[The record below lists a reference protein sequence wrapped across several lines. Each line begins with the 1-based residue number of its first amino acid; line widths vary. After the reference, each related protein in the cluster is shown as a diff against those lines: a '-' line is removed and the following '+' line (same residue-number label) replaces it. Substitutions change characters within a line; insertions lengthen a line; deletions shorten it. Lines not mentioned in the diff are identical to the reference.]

1 MGTSRVHHALKVARS
16 GFTEGTHAIRNN
28 RRSSGTAATVSPMA
42 KKAKPALKNKSEI
55 LFEAY
60 LRSQGYTDCAFEPE
74 IQGTSRRPDYRLSWS
89 GQDILVEVKEFRAEA
104 DDFGRGFGFFDPY
117 PPLREKIDAARVK
130 FKGLKQYC
138 CCLVL
143 YNRDKPLVR
152 LDWRHVYGAMLGS
165 LGFSVPIHVPERPAP
180 EDDAINSIFMSGG
193 KLHREHQGVAVA
205 PQNQT
210 ISAVLVLGRVP
221 VGNRLFHADLR
232 EREVRQGRKFALEE
246 RLRELEASQ
255 GTARDARRWPLRVV
269 VHENPYARVLLPAEL
284 FRGPHDERYGGRD
297 GRIQRLF
304 QGDEIARLPKAM
316 D

>member
-1 MGTSRVHHALKVARS
+1 M
-16 GFTEGTHAIRNN
+16 
-28 RRSSGTAATVSPMA
+28 
-42 KKAKPALKNKSEI
+42 KPALKNKSEI

-60 LRSQGYTDCAFEPE
+60 LRSQGHTDCAFEPE
-74 IQGTSRRPDYRLSWS
+74 LQGTSKRPDYRLSWS
-89 GQDILVEVKEFRAEA
+89 EQDILFEVKEFRAAA
-104 DDFGRGFGFFDPY
+104 DDFGSGFGFFDPY
-117 PPLREKIDAARVK
+117 PPLREKINAARVK
-130 FKGLKQYC
+130 FKSLKQYC

-143 YNRDKPLVR
+143 YNRDKPLVL
-152 LDWRHVYGAMLGS
+152 LDWQHVYGAMLGN

-193 KLHREHQGVAVA
+193 KMHKEHQGVAVA

-210 ISAVLVLGRVP
+210 ISAILVLGRVP

-232 EREVRQGRKFALEE
+232 EREVRQGREFALEE

-255 GTARDARRWPLRVV
+255 GTARDARRQPLRVV
-269 VHENPYARVLLPAEL
+269 VHENPYARVLVPAEL